1 LAAARLQ
8 FRAWSVVR
16 HRVETPTA
24 ARPAINDTFMQK
36 EIEDS

>member
-1 LAAARLQ
+1 LAAVRLQ
-8 FRAWSVVR
+8 FRAWSVAR
-16 HRVETPTA
+16 HHVEASTA